1 MEKAHGRWRDQME
14 FHHPAAVDGGAVQA
28 ELPVLRLDVRAH
40 LLVRHDIEERV
51 IAAAKVGVA
60 AVRAVKVRVALA
72 ASGAGAE
79 AQGRLEKM
87 EQSKQSMLV

>member
-1 MEKAHGRWRDQME
+1 M
-14 FHHPAAVDGGAVQA
+14 
-28 ELPVLRLDVRAH
+28 
-40 LLVRHDIEERV
+40 RHDIEERV